1 MCDVTAPTTVVVRRY
16 IAGLITTLR
25 VIVVWLAP
33 LIIFRLTAMLCT
45 AVRSKQISRGPM
57 SSKKSHVFLH
67 ASLRL
72 QRGLLG
78 VLGHHIIILDMI
90 HSVNFIISLPS
101 GSTTSQI
108 VHRTIKLLG

>member
-1 MCDVTAPTTVVVRRY
+1 
-16 IAGLITTLR
+16 
-25 VIVVWLAP
+25 
-33 LIIFRLTAMLCT
+33 
-45 AVRSKQISRGPM
+45 M

-90 HSVNFIISLPS
+90 HSINFIISLPS
-101 GSTTSQI
+101 SSTTSQI
-108 VHRTIKLLG
+108 VHRTIKLLGQVVERAVAGQTRLAISLN